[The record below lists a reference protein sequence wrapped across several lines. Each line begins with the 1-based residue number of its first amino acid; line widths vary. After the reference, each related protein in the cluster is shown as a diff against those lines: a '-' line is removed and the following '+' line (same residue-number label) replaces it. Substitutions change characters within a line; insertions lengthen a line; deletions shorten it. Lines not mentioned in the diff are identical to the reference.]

1 MITGIH
7 NHNNAIGYTSSAS
20 HSVEPGL
27 SHSGNQ
33 PSVGMGPAE
42 NSYSKATETKAT
54 QEIKT
59 GVTDEQNLSEEEKRV
74 VAQLKKIDTETKA
87 HEKAHIAAGAGL
99 VQGGAS
105 FTYKR
110 GPDGRMY
117 AVGGEVSIDTS
128 PENDPDAT
136 IRKMQQV
143 KRAAMAPSNPSGQD
157 RAVAAQAA
165 QTESDARI
173 EKMRQQQEETET
185 NKPGDDNEPS
195 STGLPKAYDHHSRPS
210 EQKGMTVN
218 LAV

>member
-7 NHNNAIGYTSSAS
+7 NHNTTIGYTSSAIQND
-20 HSVEPGL
+20 EPGL

-33 PSVGMGPAE
+33 PTVGKEPAE
-42 NSYSKATETKAT
+42 NGFNRTTEPL
-54 QEIKT
+54 EEKT
-59 GVTDEQNLSEEEKRV
+59 GVTGEQSLSEEEKRV
-74 VAQLKKIDTETKA
+74 VAQLKRIDTETKA

-99 VQGGAS
+99 VQGGAR

-143 KRAAMAPSNPSGQD
+143 KRAALAPSKPSGQD
-157 RAVAAQAA
+157 RSVAAQAA
-165 QTESDARI
+165 QNEADARI
-173 EKMRQQQEETET
+173 EKMREQQEEVQT
-185 NKPGDDNEPS
+185 NRSGNNEASP
-195 STGLPKAYDHHSRPS
+195 STGPPNAYDHHPRQS
-210 EQKGMTVN
+210 EQKGMRVN
-218 LAV
+218 LII